1 MLLPKEVLC
10 FSVML
15 QCFTEEQLRLKIIVI
30 EKLEAKILKVCRLV
44 VSKGVMYLYDYVLL

>member
-1 MLLPKEVLC
+1 MLHPKQVLC

-44 VSKGVMYLYDYVLL
+44 VSKSVM